1 MSKLS
6 PDIANGIARN
16 PEYTQAWELPFFG
29 PKSWK
34 EENGLGY
41 VTSKNWYCQARQR
54 NGYIDIVLG
63 EHGKD
68 PNFAN
73 VLTLTKINDYT
84 RPIHFEL
91 FPNCEIAGILMNVA
105 LVDIL
110 NYKGFQPSQNILK
123 MYDIN
128 EKGNLIFATLI
139 NAMQGKNKD
148 LFADLGTADGENI
161 RARIKA
167 RNDRYWLTASPTT
180 PNLPIA
186 NAILMPANINTK
198 DLEIKIE
205 T

>member
-1 MSKLS
+1 MVRLA
-6 PDIANGIARN
+6 DGLANGIARN
-16 PEYTQAWELPFFG
+16 PQYTQAWELPFFG

-73 VLTLTKINDYT
+73 VLTLTKINDYAK
-84 RPIHFEL
+84 PIHFEL
-91 FPNCEIAGILMNVA
+91 FPNCEIAGVLMNVA

-110 NYKGFQPSQNILK
+110 RYKGFQPSQNLLK
-123 MYDIN
+123 MFDTN
-128 EKGNLIFATLI
+128 AEGDLIFATLI
-139 NAMQGKNKD
+139 NAMQKGKSKD
-148 LFADLGTADGENI
+148 LFADLGSTDGENI
-161 RARIKA
+161 RKRLAA
-167 RNDRYWLTASPTT
+167 RNDKYWLTSNLT
-180 PNLPIA
+180 PNLAIA
-186 NAILMPANINTK
+186 NAILMPANINTN

-205 T
+205 V